1 MATKPISVKFQ
12 PKKGSELAY
21 FAEQDQIKLKK
32 LRKAAAKEATKK
44 YTKEHRYHCFRCG
57 THSLAEIDEGNVK
70 VDICVN
76 KNCGAIHLDP
86 GELDAIIKDR
96 KAIPIAKKAF
106 LSVFKK

>member
-1 MATKPISVKFQ
+1 MAKKPISVKFE

-32 LRKAAAKEATKK
+32 LRKSAAKEATKK
-44 YTKEHRYHCFRCG
+44 YTKEHKNHCFRCG
-57 THSLAEIDEGNVK
+57 THSLAEIDEGKVK

-76 KNCGAIHLDP
+76 KGCGAIHLDP

-96 KAIPIAKKAF
+96 KALPAAKKAF
-106 LSVFKK
+106 FSVFKK